1 MSLQEKIRQDLKESM
16 KAKTA
21 ERTSA
26 IRIIMGEFARQPKK
40 EVTDEQVIAI
50 IRKLIKSEKE
60 TLATSGESES
70 AYIAIL
76 EAYLPQMASE
86 AEIKQWITNNI
97 DFSQFKN
104 KMQAMK
110 PIMNHFACTAD
121 GNTVKKILM
130 DNKG

>member
-1 MSLQEKIRQDLKESM
+1 MNLQEKIRQDLKESM

-26 IRIIMGEFARQPKK
+26 IRIIMGELARQPQK
-40 EVTDEQVIAI
+40 EVADQQVIAI

-60 TLATSGESES
+60 TLASSGGGES
-70 AYIAIL
+70 AYIDIL
-76 EAYLPQMASE
+76 SAYLPQLASE
-86 AEIKQWITNNI
+86 EEIRQWIAANI

-110 PIMNHFACTAD
+110 PIMAHFGSTAD
-121 GNTVKKILM
+121 GNTVKKILQ
-130 DNKG
+130 NF